1 MQRNVWMAICLM
13 GALAGVGDLRAEG
26 EIYRDTAY
34 SFGER
39 AVDLVSRM
47 TLSEKA
53 QQLLCGRAPR
63 APEIERLGVRQY
75 EWWSEALHGVARDGT
90 ATSFPTGLG
99 LGATWDPALVEQVGR
114 VTSDEARDKFNDSES
129 PHGLAYWSPTINL
142 SRDPRW
148 GRAEEAYGEDPYHT
162 GRIAC
167 GFIHGMQG
175 EHEPNGG
182 GAYLKTFATPKH
194 FLANN
199 SEHNRLYGSSNLTE
213 AALREYYTYAFKMAV
228 EEGKA
233 QSVMTSYNAVNG
245 VPMSVNAPILDGILR
260 RTWGFDGYVTTD
272 CDTIQHILHRHTW
285 RPEGWQGPWTLEGAV
300 AASVRAGVDANCG
313 RSVSCGILGAIKQ
326 GLLTE
331 DDLDRALVRLFT
343 ARMRSGEFD
352 PDGGPFGKINGCT
365 HSAEAQ
371 ALAQKTAEAAVV
383 LLKNDGGFLPL
394 TKTLGEKRSPRLV
407 LVGQRADKLTLG
419 DYSTHEPR
427 HTSTILE
434 GVRAAFLR
442 HYPQGVFTYI
452 RGGGGEAGDRRFL
465 MNVRPPALLRADGG
479 VVAQLDWRKASA
491 LHGCKVEEAGN
502 LGYMEPGANP
512 WVRFDA
518 LDLSEVKALQVPMA
532 GPDNAFPTT
541 MEIRQGAPDGTLMA
555 TVTQDKATGDWH
567 TRYQTSLTPLI
578 EGGYDCPQRDVYFV
592 FKSAAHKKDAL
603 CPVSEA
609 VIREADAVVVFAD
622 TMPGEGG
629 FRENLDGKDLDLP
642 RGQSDLIRQV
652 VALNPKTAVYLQT
665 VSQANVEPFRKD
677 VKALLWSTY
686 NGQAQGNAAGRLL
699 FGEASPSA
707 RLPFTWYADVA
718 QLAPITD
725 YTLTASPAGEGA
737 KAASR
742 GRTYLYFTGDV
753 VYPFGHGLTYA
764 SFAYEDLR
772 LSADRLTPNDTLTAT
787 FTLTNTGAVA
797 ASEVPQLYMVSPDAG
812 KGERPFKRLRAFQ
825 KITLAP
831 GESRRVSLSVPLR
844 ELWFWD
850 AAAKRQRYEPGRW
863 LVQVGPDVATAALSQ
878 AFTLEG
884 DLERRPHALIAIPS
898 GHFLSAAKPEKHIT
912 VSASLSYTDQTVRRD
927 VPFRYASSD
936 PAVASV
942 DPATGVVTAHRPG
955 VATITTACEGLS
967 ATFPVCVR
975 P

>member
-1 MQRNVWMAICLM
+1 MGVAAALGLAACASGPTVAPVDEDAQEQAEEILSRLTLEEKLSLTHGNSTMYVSAIPAKGIPDELAFSDGPNTVRDERRREDFADAYPADDPRDAATVFPALTGLAQTWDPDLARRFGEAMGTEARARGKDVMLGPGLNIARTPLCGRNYEYMGEDPLLTARMAVPLVQGMQSKDVAACVKHFAVNSQEWNRSGVDARPDNRALREIYLPAFEAAVTEGGAFTVMNAYNRLNGAFCSHNAWLNNTLLKGEWGFPGFVVTDWGSLHDTVA
-13 GALAGVGDLRAEG
+13 GALGGTDVEMNGGKSIRYFKEPLAEAVKAGKVPESRIDDMARRVLYVQAKLGKLDGRPRAEG
-26 EIYRDTAY
+26 AINT
-34 SFGER
+34 
-39 AVDLVSRM
+39 
-47 TLSEKA
+47 
-53 QQLLCGRAPR
+53 
-63 APEIERLGVRQY
+63 PE
-75 EWWSEALHGVARDGT
+75 H
-90 ATSFPTGLG
+90 
-99 LGATWDPALVEQVGR
+99 
-114 VTSDEARDKFNDSES
+114 
-129 PHGLAYWSPTINL
+129 
-142 SRDPRW
+142 
-148 GRAEEAYGEDPYHT
+148 
-162 GRIAC
+162 
-167 GFIHGMQG
+167 
-175 EHEPNGG
+175 
-182 GAYLKTFATPKH
+182 
-194 FLANN
+194 
-199 SEHNRLYGSSNLTE
+199 
-213 AALREYYTYAFKMAV
+213 
-228 EEGKA
+228 
-233 QSVMTSYNAVNG
+233 
-245 VPMSVNAPILDGILR
+245 
-260 RTWGFDGYVTTD
+260 
-272 CDTIQHILHRHTW
+272 
-285 RPEGWQGPWTLEGAV
+285 
-300 AASVRAGVDANCG
+300 
-313 RSVSCGILGAIKQ
+313 
-326 GLLTE
+326 
-331 DDLDRALVRLFT
+331 
-343 ARMRSGEFD
+343 
-352 PDGGPFGKINGCT
+352 
-365 HSAEAQ
+365 Q
-371 ALAQKTAEAAVV
+371 ALAREIGAEGMV

-629 FRENLDGKDLDLP
+629 FRENLDGTELDLP

-863 LVQVGPDVATAALSQ
+863 LVQVGPDAATAALSQ